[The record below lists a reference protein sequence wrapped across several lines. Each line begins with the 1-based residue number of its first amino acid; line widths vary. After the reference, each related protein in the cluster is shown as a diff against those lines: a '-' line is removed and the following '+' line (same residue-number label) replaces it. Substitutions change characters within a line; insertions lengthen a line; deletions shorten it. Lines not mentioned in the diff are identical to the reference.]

1 MGDKY
6 IPLETPVPATQDKPK
21 KKTKKQKRRAVRR
34 KTTPLPLKRVFPED
48 CSNTSQMARV
58 SNKLPLFLWVFKQ
71 SRRRQQTEEL
81 PRQSDFFLKESAK
94 TPADPHDHAQGIY
107 TLPNEEEDTYED
119 TDVVKKIK
127 LKRYA
132 KLPDE

>member
-1 MGDKY
+1 
-6 IPLETPVPATQDKPK
+6 
-21 KKTKKQKRRAVRR
+21 
-34 KTTPLPLKRVFPED
+34 
-48 CSNTSQMARV
+48 MARV

-71 SRRRQQTEEL
+71 SRRRQKTEEL
-81 PRQSDFFLKESAK
+81 PWQSDMFLVKESAEI
-94 TPADPHDHAQGIY
+94 PVEPNHNAQDINA
-107 TLPNEEEDTYED
+107 LPNEEDTYED